1 MEEDGEGADRRVV
14 VEGPEEDMGQT
25 TVGTVGGG
33 GAEPHISGSSSGGEG
48 SQGHS
53 SSGSKAADD
62 LFKDFPFVG
71 FSALSQVRGGRGDT
85 WRGNCVDA
93 RGRAA
98 GEEGCMLHPS

>member
-25 TVGTVGGG
+25 TVGGV

-71 FSALSQVRGGRGDT
+71 FSALSQVRGGRGDNR
-85 WRGNCVDA
+85 RGNCKVDA

-98 GEEGCMLHPS
+98 GEEGCMLHLS